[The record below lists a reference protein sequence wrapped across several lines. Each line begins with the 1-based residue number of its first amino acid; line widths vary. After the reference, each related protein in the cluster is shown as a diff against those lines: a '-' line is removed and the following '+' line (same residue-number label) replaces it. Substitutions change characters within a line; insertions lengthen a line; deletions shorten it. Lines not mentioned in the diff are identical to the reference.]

1 MMEYPKP
8 TVLIVDDAREN
19 IKILAGLLADDEIRV
34 IFAVS
39 GQAALDKVE
48 REPVDLILLD
58 VVMPDMDGY
67 EVCRRLKADH
77 RFRDIPVIFVTGR
90 DSGEDEELGLS
101 LGAIDYITKPF
112 RSSVVRIRVQNHL
125 NLRRL
130 QQTLE
135 RLAITDPLTGV
146 GNRRYFLDH
155 IRLAQ
160 QRSEQNG
167 ASFTL
172 IMLDLDHF
180 KLINDGF
187 GHDVGDT
194 ALMEIAHYCRVRLRP
209 SDLFCRYGG
218 EEFVVLLPDTGL
230 HEGKIIAEQLLHGIG
245 ALEIAAQDLALHLT
259 ASFGVAQIEPGES
272 YSSVL
277 IRADQALYR
286 AKQYGRNRVESD
298 PDEKNN

>member
-1 MMEYPKP
+1 MTEYPKP
-8 TVLIVDDAREN
+8 TVLIVDDAKEN
-19 IKILAGLLADDEIRV
+19 IKVLAGLLADDDIRV
-34 IFAVS
+34 VFAVNGRS
-39 GQAALDKVE
+39 ALEKVE
-48 REPVDLILLD
+48 REAIDLILLD

-135 RLAITDPLTGV
+135 RLATTDPLTGV
-146 GNRRYFLDH
+146 GNRRHFLDH
-155 IRLAQ
+155 IRREQ
-160 QRSEQNG
+160 QRCEQNG
-167 ASFTL
+167 ATFTL

-180 KLINDGF
+180 KRINDGF

-194 ALMEIAHYCRVRLRP
+194 ALMEIAHYCRTDLRP
-209 SDLFCRYGG
+209 ADLLCRYGG
-218 EEFVVLLPDTGL
+218 EEFVLLLPDTDL
-230 HEGKIIAEQLLHGIG
+230 HAGKAIAEQLRQGIS
-245 ALEIAAQDLALHLT
+245 ALEIAATHHVLHLT
-259 ASFGVAQIEPGES
+259 GSFGVAQIEAGES

-298 PDEKNN
+298 PDENIN